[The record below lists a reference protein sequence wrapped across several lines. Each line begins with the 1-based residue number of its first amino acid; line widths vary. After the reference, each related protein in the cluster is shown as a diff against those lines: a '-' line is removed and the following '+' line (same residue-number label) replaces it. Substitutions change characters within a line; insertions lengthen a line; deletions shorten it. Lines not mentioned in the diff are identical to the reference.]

1 MRVQLKPNY
10 VLTDE
15 HAAGSSGQPV
25 LMNTET
31 GEAFGPMD
39 VFEPSESY
47 GTMLARA
54 AVKKMIRGKTFPPE
68 EQKLIWKFVGL
79 SDGG

>member
-1 MRVQLKPNY
+1 MKVNLKPNY

-15 HAAGSSGQPV
+15 QEAGDGRPV
-25 LMNTET
+25 LVNTET
-31 GEAFGPMD
+31 EETFGPMD

-54 AVKKMIRGKTFPPE
+54 AVKKMVRGKTFPKR
-68 EQKLIWKFVGL
+68 EQELVWKFVGL